1 MTSLE
6 TLDTKNTNNEHSFPL
21 VTYMA
26 YFDRQFGRCRILKS
40 GYSAEQ
46 ILDRLNNEMKTQL

>member
-26 YFDRQFGRCRILKS
+26 YFDTEFGRYGFLRL
-40 GYSAEQ
+40 GYSAE
-46 ILDRLNNEMKTQL
+46 LFWTDWTLK